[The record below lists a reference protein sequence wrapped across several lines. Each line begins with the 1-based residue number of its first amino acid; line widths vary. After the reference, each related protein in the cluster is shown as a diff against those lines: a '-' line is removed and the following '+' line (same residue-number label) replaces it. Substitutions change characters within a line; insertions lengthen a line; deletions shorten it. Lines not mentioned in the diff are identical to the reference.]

1 MIYLEDNLD
10 IPQEYVSGNILP
22 IMTKEELKELLIE
35 VFKLDEEPES
45 VSGNDILLEPVPESV
60 SGNDALEESVS
71 GNSSVSSNTVSG
83 NDYMPILTDMYA
95 EMQQPTIWDKPLED
109 YTVTEGLLLLMFIIL
124 LVKLIGSLIKIGER
138 HV

>member
-1 MIYLEDNLD
+1 MEDNLD

>member
-10 IPQEYVSGNILP
+10 IPHEYVSGNVLP
-22 IMTKEELKELLIE
+22 VMTKEELKELLVE
-35 VFKLDEEPES
+35 VFKLDKEPES
-45 VSGNDILLEPVPESV
+45 VSGNDVFVEPAPENV

-71 GNSSVSSNTVSG
+71 GNSSVSGNTVSG
-83 NDYMPILTDMYA
+83 NDYMPILMDMYA

-124 LVKLIGSLIKIGER
+124 LVKLVGSLIKKGER

>member
-1 MIYLEDNLD
+1 MEDSMD
-10 IPQEYVSGNILP
+10 RPHEYVSGNVLP
-22 IMTKEELKELLIE
+22 IMTSEELRELLIE

-45 VSGNDILLEPVPESV
+45 VSGNDVSAEPPLESV
-60 SGNDALEESVS
+60 SGNDVLEESVS
-71 GNSSVSSNTVSG
+71 GNSVSS

-109 YTVTEGLLLLMFIIL
+109 YSVTEGLLLLMFIL
-124 LVKLIGSLIKIGER
+124 LLALFVGKFFKKGER